1 MSWILRGRDLLFGA
15 YNHIPHIF
23 IVGSLL
29 LGAVTGIL
37 PVLILGLVTA
47 FLGVIVLGFQTVLK
61 GLFGN
66 DLTALRLLS
75 SALPCNAGKPDS
87 YEFLISSWGTITT
100 FVLTYIF
107 LNALAVYNYTS
118 VAGADLTL
126 VANRESY
133 MVSTMLG
140 VLLTAIL
147 LLGIRMKIGCESY
160 VMGIC
165 SIILGVGVAFGMW
178 NLVTPTTNGAKD
190 LRMGDVFQIRNNM
203 ITTASQGNITPIV
216 CLPPSI

>member
-1 MSWILRGRDLLFGA
+1 MSWILRGRELLFGA

-29 LGAVTGIL
+29 VGSITGII
-37 PVLILGLVTA
+37 PVLILGLVTS
-47 FLGVIVLGFQTVLK
+47 FLGVIILGLQTVLK

-66 DLTALRLLS
+66 DLTALRLLTS
-75 SALPCNAGKPDS
+75 TVPCNAGKPDS
-87 YEFLISSWGTITT
+87 YEFLVSTWGTITT

-107 LNALAVYNYTS
+107 LNAIAVYNYIS
-118 VAGADLTL
+118 VPGADLTL

-140 VLLTAIL
+140 VVLTGIL
-147 LLGIRMKIGCESY
+147 LLGIRMKIGCESW

-165 SIILGVGVAFGMW
+165 SIIVGGGLAFGMW
-178 NLVTPTTNGAKD
+178 NMVTPTTGGVQD
-190 LRMGDVFQIRNNM
+190 IRMGDLFQIRNNVVTS
-203 ITTASQGNITPIV
+203 ISKGDITPIV
-216 CLPPSI
+216 CLPPSS

>member
-1 MSWILRGRDLLFGA
+1 MSWILRGRELLFGA

-29 LGAVTGIL
+29 VGAFTGII
-37 PVLILGLVTA
+37 PILILGLVTA

-61 GLFGN
+61 GLFGQ
-66 DLTALRLLS
+66 DLTALRVLS
-75 SALPCNAGKPDS
+75 STLPCTAGQPNS

-133 MVSTMLG
+133 MVSTMIG
-140 VLLTAIL
+140 VLLTGLL

-165 SIILGVGVAFGMW
+165 SLILGVGVAFGMW
-178 NLVTPTTNGAKD
+178 NLVTPTIGGVQD
-190 LRMGDVFQIRNNM
+190 IRMGDLFQIRNN
-203 ITTASQGNITPIV
+203 IVTTASKGDITPIV
-216 CLPPSI
+216 CLSPPS